1 MKNLK
6 KRALLATAAA
16 GKLAAGSFQANAGI
30 VYENPDDIVVN
41 NSIEFIDIDN
51 NSLPNLMFA
60 HGMLE
65 NGFGLTDSNGDVI
78 LAGGSSVSGL
88 LLGTT
93 FDFFAEGEEIN
104 NTNAQNLEFATASK
118 RDVTTDSKNP
128 EFEQA
133 TDGFFASGGA
143 GFLGFNLATGNN
155 GWLRF
160 SVEDFTAEDT
170 SSYSLTIHDWAYEDS
185 GKSIKAGEVP
195 EPAVWSLFALGAY
208 YIARRRNK
216 NA

>member
-16 GKLAAGSFQANAGI
+16 GKLATGSFQANAGI
-30 VYENPDDIVVN
+30 VYENPDDIIVD
-41 NSIEFIDIDN
+41 NSIANVDIDN
-51 NSLPNLMFA
+51 NSSVDLFFSHLMVA
-60 HGMLE
+60 TGSDQSG
-65 NGFGLTDSNGDVI
+65 NDI
-78 LAGGSSVSGL
+78 LSGGSSVLSGNF
-88 LLGTT
+88 GTS
-93 FDFFAEGEEIN
+93 FDFFAEGDVIN
-104 NTNAQNLEFATASK
+104 STNAQYLEFATASK
-118 RDVTTDSKNP
+118 RDVSTDSKNP

-170 SSYSLTIHDWAYEDS
+170 SSYSVTIHDWAYEDS